1 MMAAY
6 PRSTLG
12 FEVPCACVRN
22 AFVCLSSACEQ
33 PRASNR
39 ERPKVSSV
47 QGTGCYPVIKT
58 HAKQTKRATR
68 TWFRIVRIRIRAT
81 QPSAMGIQSMV
92 SRDIQGWYPGVS
104 GGGILGYPG
113 VSGVSAHHPAHC
125 CPPNDTN
132 YNGTR
137 RAKGY
142 PGWAKQMLYNIR
154 RSATPFRS
162 PKGAP
167 PLVALY
173 ACEPQWFG
181 LRRARNIPQVHTLD
195 F

>member
-1 MMAAY
+1 VNARRRPQFKARDATRLSK
-6 PRSTLG
+6 PTQKK
-12 FEVPCACVRN
+12 RN
-22 AFVCLSSACEQ
+22 V
-33 PRASNR
+33 PRARGFALSALQSVPPSHPQWA
-39 ERPKVSSV
+39 PKAWYR
-47 QGTGCYPVIKT
+47 G
-58 HAKQTKRATR
+58 
-68 TWFRIVRIRIRAT
+68 
-81 QPSAMGIQSMV
+81 V
-92 SRDIQGWYPGVS
+92 SRNGIGGIWGWYPGVS

-113 VSGVSAHHPAHC
+113 VSEVSAHHPAHC